1 MAGMKCVCA
10 FGAEAV
16 GVSVEGHTL
25 QGKEFQSRVLRCKIA
40 SSASV
45 AGLPSLSLCDVC
57 CVLPLLALRRCK
69 LRS

>member
-45 AGLPSLSLCDVC
+45 AGLPSASLSLCDVC
-57 CVLPLLALRRCK
+57 CVLPPLALR
-69 LRS
+69 LDVS

>member
-25 QGKEFQSRVLRCKIA
+25 QGKEFQS
-40 SSASV
+40 
-45 AGLPSLSLCDVC
+45 
-57 CVLPLLALRRCK
+57 
-69 LRS
+69 